1 MDGRAFVEE
10 SAEGE
15 EGPEGVWEGAPV
27 AAGGGDL
34 LGVDEGE
41 GELFAPV
48 GGRRGGGEVALKGE
62 EGLGVLAIL
71 GEGGGQVGEGGG
83 GCGLGHSGLQGR
95 EVAAVEGEGA
105 RGVGQGVA
113 IEEALGHIVG
123 GGTLGFEPLLGAFD
137 GLVSLLGDGE
147 GQGGLGLNAQ
157 GEVLS
162 GEGKGEEGKE
172 EGQYTAH

>member
-1 MDGRAFVEE
+1 M
-10 SAEGE
+10 
-15 EGPEGVWEGAPV
+15 

-41 GELFAPV
+41 GEFFAPV

-71 GEGGGQVGEGGG
+71 GEGGGEVGTGGG
-83 GCGLGHSGLQGR
+83 GCGLGHSGLQRR

-113 IEEALGHIVG
+113 IEEALGHVVG
-123 GGTLGFEPLLGAFD
+123 GGALGFEPLLGALD
-137 GLVSLLGDGE
+137 GLVDLLGDGE

-157 GEVLS
+157 GEILG
-162 GEGKGEEGKE
+162 GEGKGEEGEE
-172 EGQYTAH
+172 EGKYAVH